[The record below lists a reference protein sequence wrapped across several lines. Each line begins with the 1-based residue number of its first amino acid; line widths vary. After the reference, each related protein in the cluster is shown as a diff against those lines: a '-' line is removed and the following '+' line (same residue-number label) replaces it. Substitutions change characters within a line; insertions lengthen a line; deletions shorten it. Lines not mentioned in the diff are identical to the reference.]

1 MLPSRRVLEQWQT
14 FEWDPALWVDLLD
27 EIGADEN
34 ARRDLFLLSQIRKE
48 DANDIVWK
56 IVKKMTDGDHLVNAS
71 AFIHS
76 SCKNVRHASRAY
88 T

>member
-1 MLPSRRVLEQWQT
+1 MLPLRRVLEQWQT

-71 AFIHS
+71 AFNHS